1 MIVLPFHFK
10 NKKNIIM
17 KRSIFSALLIV
28 SALFMSF
35 NSSAANGGTGN
46 DQKTKTVEV
55 NGAKIAYRI
64 YGEKEA
70 MPLVLLA
77 PLGSSMD
84 DWDPAVIK
92 GLSQYSPVVVFDN
105 KGVGSSTGKTPNTI
119 AEMAKDATAF
129 IQTLGYPKVNLIG
142 FSMGGFIA
150 QEIVETQ
157 PQVVNKLILV
167 GTGPQGSEGLSEVG
181 AKIQS
186 IAHLDPQE
194 QFLQSLFA
202 QTETSRQ
209 AGKEAFARIAA
220 KKEDRDLPLSQEA
233 FVGEL
238 TAVLGWAKPDSIGFA
253 RAAKVPTP
261 VLIVAGKNDLLVP
274 IINEFRLYQAIPN
287 SYLILLPNAGHGV
300 MFQYP
305 ELFVE
310 GAKNFLNN

>member
-1 MIVLPFHFK
+1 
-10 NKKNIIM
+10 M
-17 KRSIFSALLIV
+17 KHSIFSALVIV
-28 SALFMSF
+28 CALFMSF
-35 NSSAANGGTGN
+35 NSFAANDSTRNELG
-46 DQKTKTVEV
+46 KTKTVEV
-55 NGAKIAYRI
+55 NGAKISYRI
-64 YGEKEA
+64 YGDKEA
-70 MPLVLLA
+70 MPLVLLS

-84 DWDPAVIK
+84 DWDPAVVK
-92 GLSQYSPVVVFDN
+92 GLSQYSQVVVFDN

-119 AEMAKDATAF
+119 AEMAKDATSF
-129 IQTLGYPKVNLIG
+129 IQTLGYPKVNLLG

-157 PQVVNKLILV
+157 PQYVNKLILV

-181 AKIQS
+181 SKIQS
-186 IAHLDPQE
+186 IANLDPQE

-209 AGKEAFARIAA
+209 AGKEAFARIAS

-253 RAAKVPTP
+253 RAAQVPTP

-274 IINEFRLYQAIPN
+274 IVNPFRLYQAIPN
-287 SYLILLPNAGHGV
+287 SYLILLPDAGHGV